1 MRATWCETP
10 ELVLA
15 LHRGQSELEAV
26 SESLHFE
33 NSVLD
38 LWFEG
43 SHDPQH
49 GADAKS
55 KGPVDRDQ
63 VMAVVQALRQQSEAT
78 GTSPTPAEP
87 VSEVARAFLLSG
99 PKQSALIPPS
109 PTPNAGIPPSAI
121 QSARTLLDSA
131 QDTVIPASTAQNSRI
146 NDPGRLAAGDSLIKS
161 RYASTILKVARR
173 SDRETAARLVRGI
186 SRDFPLRGEIPE
198 IANLHHRA
206 IASFDRLA
214 TSLVDAIDPIKQQPL
229 WKAALDAAAEWLRA
243 VQPNGDNS
251 AASHDP
257 AAAK

>member
-1 MRATWCETP
+1 VAKTSWKP
-10 ELVLA
+10 VS
-15 LHRGQSELEAV
+15 QSLQI
-26 SESLHFE
+26 E

-63 VMAVVQALRQQSEAT
+63 VMAVVRALRQQSEAA

-99 PKQSALIPPS
+99 PGQSALIPPS
-109 PTPNAGIPPSAI
+109 PTPNTGIRPSAI
-121 QSARTLLDSA
+121 QSARTLSNSA
-131 QDTVIPASTAQNSRI
+131 QDTAIPASTEQNSRI
-146 NDPGRLAAGDSLIKS
+146 NDPRRLAAGDSLIKS
-161 RYASTILKVARR
+161 RYASTILRVARR

-186 SRDFPLRGEIPE
+186 SRDFPLRSEIPE
-198 IANLHHRA
+198 IADIHQRA
-206 IASFDRLA
+206 IAWFDQLA
-214 TSLVDAIDPIKQQPL
+214 TSLVDATDLFKQQTL

-243 VQPNGDNS
+243 VQPNGDS
-251 AASHDP
+251 AA
-257 AAAK
+257 